1 MKEDV
6 LKNAQVTL
14 NEEKG
19 KPEHCLV
26 FVKDIDL
33 ASGNIFCFICCVCVY
48 RLYLVVEIIVLIVK
62 IGEQGKCFL
71 PS

>member
-19 KPEHCLV
+19 KPEHSVLCLSKILILPVVISSALSVV
-26 FVKDIDL
+26 FVCT
-33 ASGNIFCFICCVCVY
+33 GCTW
-48 RLYLVVEIIVLIVK
+48 
-62 IGEQGKCFL
+62 
-71 PS
+71 